1 MKHTL
6 KRTLKKLII
15 TVQSDFHFL
24 IEVKG
29 ALYYFGNK
37 ALRRPHEQDFRCLRF
52 IPDDAPG
59 SYLDVGAN
67 HGQSIESI
75 TLFKPHAR
83 IYSFEANA
91 VLADKLSAHYLGRN
105 NITVLSYGLAA
116 ENQSR
121 TLYVPVYK
129 GALYDDLASFDRGSA
144 EGWLSPK
151 TVYGFSPERL
161 KVRET
166 ICTTRRLDDHAIEP
180 VFIKIDVQGYEYQ
193 VVLGGME
200 TIKRC
205 EPILMIEDFFGNEK
219 LVRLVQGMGYEQY
232 LFDDTGFYRAETR
245 EDLNTILM
253 TPHRARLVTISKQR
267 AQAGE
272 ATYSLS
278 GRGDAPAEARS
289 RYSGRL

>member
-1 MKHTL
+1 MKHAL

-15 TVQSDFHFL
+15 TVQSEFHFL
-24 IEVKG
+24 MEVKG
-29 ALYYFGNK
+29 VLYYFGNK
-37 ALRRPHEQDFRCLRF
+37 ALRRPHEEDFRCLRF

-67 HGQSIESI
+67 LGQSIESI
-75 TLFKPHAR
+75 TLFKPYAR

-91 VLADKLSAHYLGRN
+91 VLAEKLRARYLGRR
-105 NITVLSYGLAA
+105 NITILPYGLAA

-121 TLYVPVYK
+121 TLYVPIYK
-129 GALYDDLASFDRGSA
+129 GALYYDLASFDRKSA
-144 EGWLSPK
+144 ADWLSPK
-151 TVYGFSPERL
+151 TIYGFSPERL
-161 KVRET
+161 KLKET
-166 ICTTRRLDDHAIEP
+166 VCTTLRLDDHAIDP

-205 EPILMIEDFFGNEK
+205 QPILMIEDFFGNES

-232 LFDDTGFYRAETR
+232 LFDDTGFYRAETGKL
-245 EDLNTILM
+245 LNTILM
-253 TPHRARLVTISKQR
+253 TPHRARLVPISKQR
-267 AQAGE
+267 SQAIK
-272 ATYSLS
+272 ATYLPS
-278 GRGDAPAEARS
+278 RPGDPAEPCP